1 MKPLYFCQRKYNLD
15 LGVCSLLLETGTD
28 ANTLDEAMYSGYL
41 TGKVLTEIITAY
53 EEK

>member
-1 MKPLYFCQRKYNLD
+1 MD
-15 LGVCSLLLETGTD
+15 LGVCSLLIETGTD

-41 TGKVLTEIITAY
+41 TGKVLTEIIKAY